1 MCYEYDWMQKP
12 QADEETRRIKERA
25 DELTKQNNTAPS
37 KPAESPRT
45 KEQPVPA

>member
-12 QADEETRRIKERA
+12 QADEATRRIKERA
-25 DELTKQNNTAPS
+25 DELTRQKDTAPP
-37 KPAESPRT
+37 KPAEPPRT